1 MQTELYE
8 VINMGDQLPRIG
20 CGTRIVR
27 ARVGRKW
34 VRVTDNHP
42 NPESRSR
49 QRCHIRTW
57 NSIKKRFLADLGDVK
72 L

>member
-1 MQTELYE
+1 MITQLYE
-8 VINMGDQLPRIG
+8 VHNLGDQMPRIG
-20 CGTRIVR
+20 CGSRIIR

-42 NPESRSR
+42 VPECRSR
-49 QRCHIRTW
+49 QRIHIRTW
-57 NSIKKRFLADLGDVK
+57 NKIKKTLIEDLGDIK

>member
-1 MQTELYE
+1 MNTCLYE
-8 VINMGDQLPRIG
+8 VKNMGDQMPRIG
-20 CGTRIVR
+20 SGTRIVR

-42 NPESRSR
+42 VTECRSR
-49 QRCHIRTW
+49 QRVHIRTW
-57 NSIKKRFLADLGDVK
+57 NGLTKVLLKDLGDVK

>member
-1 MQTELYE
+1 MITQLYE
-8 VINMGDQLPRIG
+8 VKHLGDQMPRIG

-42 NPESRSR
+42 VPECRSR
-49 QRCHIRTW
+49 QRIHVRTW
-57 NSIKKRFLADLGDVK
+57 NKLMKEHLEHFGDIKL
-72 L
+72 

>member
-1 MQTELYE
+1 MNTGLYE
-8 VINMGDQLPRIG
+8 VKNMGDQMPRIG
-20 CGTRIVR
+20 SGTRIVR

-42 NPESRSR
+42 VKECRSR
-49 QRCHIRTW
+49 QRVHVRTW
-57 NSIKKRFLADLGDVK
+57 NQLTKVLLKDLGDVK